1 MFKKNGYVDCLVR
14 DTFTLQ
20 NVLGG
25 GIIGIFSALYL
36 LTNTSGG
43 MVNQAGLNAQMQN
56 SLPKYVIFLIIE
68 VGIYILLVYKYNQ
81 KNYLFY
87 FICLLLVII
96 PPIHVGSSNDFC
108 MRASIPALFILMIII
123 MDTLR
128 NAYLT
133 KDILIFKALILAL
146 AIGSITPLFEFTRT
160 ISKTNERIRNEEVVY
175 EEDKEFEII
184 LSEGNFCG
192 DIENNIFFKYIAK

>member
-1 MFKKNGYVDCLVR
+1 
-14 DTFTLQ
+14 
-20 NVLGG
+20 
-25 GIIGIFSALYL
+25 
-36 LTNTSGG
+36 
-43 MVNQAGLNAQMQN
+43 
-56 SLPKYVIFLIIE
+56 
-68 VGIYILLVYKYNQ
+68 
-81 KNYLFY
+81 
-87 FICLLLVII
+87 
-96 PPIHVGSSNDFC
+96 
-108 MRASIPALFILMIII
+108 MIII